1 MTEGLMIALELR
13 DKELIERIIGLL
25 EESILL
31 KRYDAFVTIADLDN
45 NQSDKSSS
53 TDTDSHVS
61 SEEEECRF
69 KSILEMLLIEAGI
82 TKKYKAHMYM
92 LTGCELIMQSGIYNF
107 MITKDIYPEL
117 ARLYNV
123 TSTSV
128 ERAIR
133 NVIDI
138 SWERECVFC
147 SPSDNIFAGFNHKPS
162 NGEMM
167 RKLISAAQAIMNQKN
182 NTDEMK

>member
-92 LTGCELIMQSGIYNF
+92 LTGF

-167 RKLISAAQAIMNQKN
+167 RKLISAAQVIMNQKN
-182 NTDEMK
+182 NMDEMK